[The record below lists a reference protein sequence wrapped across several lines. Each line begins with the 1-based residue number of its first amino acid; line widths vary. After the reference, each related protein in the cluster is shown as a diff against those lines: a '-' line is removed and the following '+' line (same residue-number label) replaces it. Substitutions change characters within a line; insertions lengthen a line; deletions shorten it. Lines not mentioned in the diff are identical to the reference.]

1 MPNILNLFLYV
12 LSGVLIA
19 FPVVIFLITFE
30 ISDRFKETFK
40 ASGQTLWIL
49 NLSFFVG
56 FLINIILFSY
66 YITN

>member
-1 MPNILNLFLYV
+1 MPNILHLFLYV
-12 LSGVLIA
+12 LSGVLII

-56 FLINIILFSY
+56 FLTNIILFSY
-66 YITN
+66 YLTN